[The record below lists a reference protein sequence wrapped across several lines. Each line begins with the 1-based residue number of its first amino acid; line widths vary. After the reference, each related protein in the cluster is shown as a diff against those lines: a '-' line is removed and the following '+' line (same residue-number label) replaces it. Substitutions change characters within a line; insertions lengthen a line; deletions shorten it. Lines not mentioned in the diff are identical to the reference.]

1 MRVAGNGSDRN
12 ATVRQFVTNGETEAR
27 RFVRLAA
34 GVEVASP
41 AAEACLISLAPVV
54 GFKALACCLRRGHAM
69 PDSLVDPPSG
79 TIFNVHDAS
88 QERAAVTA
96 LLRRTGYTVVE
107 MATGAEAL
115 KRVAEELPDLVI
127 LDVKLPDMDGFQV
140 CAQLRRGPAARPV
153 KVLHTSSVSLT
164 TAKKVQSLDAGA
176 DGYLAEP
183 FEEQELLATVRSLLR
198 LKRAEEELRR
208 RALQLRD
215 ADERKNEFL
224 AMLAHEL
231 RNPLAAITVAVPML
245 REGVQPSAGQSLAVV
260 ERQARHLARLVDD
273 LLDVARVT
281 RGTIALQRKVVD
293 LGVILESAVRTVRST
308 ASEARQQELRLALPE
323 TPVWVEGDEARL
335 EQLFVNLLHN
345 ASKYTPSGGHI
356 VCELSVHPR
365 AADQASMARIVVRD
379 DGVGMTPK
387 TLSRLFSVFSQGD
400 VPLAR
405 SQGGLGVG
413 LALARALVELHE
425 GTIGAKSEGLG
436 LGSEFEVRLPSVAP
450 AVVEPAPSPALESV
464 APPADGRRIVVVDDN
479 SDLQELLAMSIESW
493 GYQVECASHGVEGLE
508 LIERSRPDVA
518 VVDIGLPGIDGYE
531 IARRVRADATM
542 KDTTLVALTGY
553 GSREQQAEAL
563 AAGFDAVLVKP
574 VEAQELRQ
582 ILAGGSHFRRAAG

>member
-1 MRVAGNGSDRN
+1 
-12 ATVRQFVTNGETEAR
+12 
-27 RFVRLAA
+27 
-34 GVEVASP
+34 
-41 AAEACLISLAPVV
+41 
-54 GFKALACCLRRGHAM
+54 M
-69 PDSLVDPPSG
+69 PDSLVDPTSG
-79 TIFNVHDAS
+79 IIFNVHEAS
-88 QERAAVTA
+88 AARDAVTA

-107 MATGAEAL
+107 VSTGADAL
-115 KRVAEELPDLVI
+115 GRIAEELPDLVI
-127 LDVKLPDMDGFQV
+127 LDVKLPDMDGFDV

-153 KVLHTSSVSLT
+153 KVLHTSSVSFT

-215 ADERKNEFL
+215 ADERKNELL

-245 REGVQPSAGQSLAVV
+245 REGVQPSAMQSLTVV

-293 LGVILESAVRTVRST
+293 LGVVLESAVGTVRST
-308 ASEARQQELRLALPE
+308 AAAPLKQELRLELPSE
-323 TPVWVEGDEARL
+323 RVWVEGDEARL

-345 ASKYTPSGGHI
+345 ASKYSPSGGHI
-356 VCELSVHPR
+356 ECELSI
-365 AADQASMARIVVRD
+365 ADDGMARIVVRD
-379 DGVGMTPK
+379 DGVGMTAK
-387 TLSRLFSVFSQGD
+387 TLSRLFSVFSQGE

-413 LALARALVELHE
+413 LALARALVELHD

-436 LGSEFEVRLPSVAP
+436 HGSEFEVRIPRATP
-450 AVVEPAPSPALESV
+450 VEEPV
-464 APPADGRRIVVVDDN
+464 APPIRESAPPAAGRRIVVVDDN

-493 GYQVECASHGVEGLE
+493 GHQVECASHGVEGLE
-508 LIERSRPDVA
+508 LIERSRPEVA

-531 IARRVRADATM
+531 IARRVRADASMKETM
-542 KDTTLVALTGY
+542 LVALTGY

-574 VEAQELRQ
+574 VEAQELKQ
-582 ILAGGSHFRRAAG
+582 ILGGGSLFRRASD

>member
-1 MRVAGNGSDRN
+1 
-12 ATVRQFVTNGETEAR
+12 
-27 RFVRLAA
+27 
-34 GVEVASP
+34 
-41 AAEACLISLAPVV
+41 
-54 GFKALACCLRRGHAM
+54 M
-69 PDSLVDPPSG
+69 PDSLVDPTSG
-79 TIFNVHDAS
+79 TIFNVHGASEARDAVS
-88 QERAAVTA
+88 A
-96 LLRRTGYTVVE
+96 LLRRSGYTVVE
-107 MATGAEAL
+107 VGTGAEAL
-115 KRVAEELPDLVI
+115 ERIGKELPDLVI
-127 LDVKLPDMDGFQV
+127 LDVKLPDMDGFEV
-140 CAQLRRGPAARPV
+140 CAQLRQGPAARPV
-153 KVLHTSSVSLT
+153 KVLHTSAMSFT
-164 TAKKVQSLDAGA
+164 TAKKVKSLDAGA

-183 FEEQELLATVRSLLR
+183 FEEEELLATVRSLLR

-245 REGVQPSAGQSLAVV
+245 REGVQASAMQSLTVV

-281 RGTIALQRKVVD
+281 RGTIALQRKAVD
-293 LGVILESAVRTVRST
+293 VGVILESAARTVRST
-308 ASEARQQELRLALPE
+308 AAEALHQDLRLEVPVE
-323 TPVWVEGDEARL
+323 RVWVEGDEARL

-345 ASKYTPSGGHI
+345 ASKYTPTGGHI
-356 VCELSVHPR
+356 ACELSVT
-365 AADQASMARIVVRD
+365 ADGMARVVVRD

-413 LALARALVELHE
+413 LALARALVELHD
-425 GTIGAKSEGLG
+425 GTIGARSEGLG
-436 LGSEFEVRLPSVAP
+436 HGSEFEVRIPRAAP
-450 AVVEPAPSPALESV
+450 AQEPAPASARESAQPS
-464 APPADGRRIVVVDDN
+464 APPTHGRHIVVVDDN

-493 GYQVECASHGVEGLE
+493 GHRVECASHGVEGLE
-508 LIERSRPDVA
+508 LIERARPEVA

-531 IARRVRADATM
+531 IARRIRADASM
-542 KDTTLVALTGY
+542 RGTTLVALTGY

-574 VEAQELRQ
+574 VEAQELKQ
-582 ILAGGSHFRRAAG
+582 ILGGGSHFRRAGD

>member
-1 MRVAGNGSDRN
+1 
-12 ATVRQFVTNGETEAR
+12 
-27 RFVRLAA
+27 
-34 GVEVASP
+34 
-41 AAEACLISLAPVV
+41 
-54 GFKALACCLRRGHAM
+54 M
-69 PDSLVDPPSG
+69 PDRLVDPTSG
-79 TIFNVHDAS
+79 TIFNVHDESA
-88 QERAAVTA
+88 ERAAVTA
-96 LLRRTGYTVVE
+96 LLRHTGYTVVE
-107 MATGAEAL
+107 VGTGAEAL
-115 KRVAEELPDLVI
+115 RRVGEELPDLVI
-127 LDVKLPDMDGFQV
+127 LDLKLADMDGFEV
-140 CAQLRRGPAARPV
+140 CEQLRRGPAARPV
-153 KVLHTSSVSLT
+153 KVLHTSSASFT
-164 TAKKVQSLDAGA
+164 TAKKVKSLDAGA

-183 FEEQELLATVRSLLR
+183 FEEEELLATVRSLLR

-245 REGVQPSAGQSLAVV
+245 REGVQPSAAHSLSVV

-293 LGVILESAVRTVRST
+293 LGVILESAARTVRLT
-308 ASEARQQELRLALPE
+308 AADAQGQELRLELP
-323 TPVWVEGDEARL
+323 TATVWVEGDEARL
-335 EQLFVNLLHN
+335 EQLFANLLHN
-345 ASKYTPSGGHI
+345 ASKYTPGGGHI
-356 VCELSVHPR
+356 ACSLSVSSGETPT
-365 AADQASMARIVVRD
+365 ARVVVRD

-387 TLSRLFSVFSQGD
+387 TISRLFSVFSQGD

-413 LALARALVELHE
+413 LALARALAELHD
-425 GTIGAKSEGLG
+425 GFIGAKSEGLG
-436 LGSEFEVRLPSVAP
+436 HGSEFEVRIPAVAP
-450 AVVEPAPSPALESV
+450 AVAPV
-464 APPADGRRIVVVDDN
+464 APEADARESLAPPECRRIVVVDDN
-479 SDLQELLAMSIESW
+479 TDLQELLAMSIESW
-493 GYQVECASHGVEGLE
+493 GHQVECASHGVEGLE

-531 IARRVRADATM
+531 IARRIRADPSM

-574 VEAQELRQ
+574 VESHELRQ
-582 ILAGGSHFRRAAG
+582 ILAGGSLFRRAVPG

>member
-1 MRVAGNGSDRN
+1 
-12 ATVRQFVTNGETEAR
+12 
-27 RFVRLAA
+27 
-34 GVEVASP
+34 
-41 AAEACLISLAPVV
+41 
-54 GFKALACCLRRGHAM
+54 M

-79 TIFNVHDAS
+79 TIFNVHEASEARDAVS
-88 QERAAVTA
+88 A

-107 MATGAEAL
+107 VGTGSEAL
-115 KRVAEELPDLVI
+115 ARIIAELPDLVI
-127 LDVKLPDMDGFQV
+127 LDVKLPDMDGFDV
-140 CAQLRRGPAARPV
+140 CAQLRRGPAAWPV
-153 KVLHTSSVSLT
+153 KVLHTSSMSFT
-164 TAKKVQSLDAGA
+164 TAKKVKSLDAGA

-245 REGVQPSAGQSLAVV
+245 RDGVQPSAMQSLTVV

-293 LGVILESAVRTVRST
+293 LGIILESAAGTVRST
-308 ASEARQQELRLALPE
+308 AAETLKQELRLELPPE
-323 TPVWVEGDEARL
+323 RVWVEGDEARL

-356 VCELSVHPR
+356 ACELSV
-365 AADQASMARIVVRD
+365 AEGGMARIVVRD

-413 LALARALVELHE
+413 LALARALVELHD

-436 LGSEFEVRLPSVAP
+436 QGSEFEVRIPRAATP
-450 AVVEPAPSPALESV
+450 EQA
-464 APPADGRRIVVVDDN
+464 APPPTAESAPPPPQGRRIVVVDDN

-493 GYQVECASHGVEGLE
+493 GHRVECASHGIEGLE
-508 LIERSRPDVA
+508 LIERSRPEVA

-531 IARRVRADATM
+531 IARRIRADASM

-574 VEAQELRQ
+574 VEAQELKQ
-582 ILAGGSHFRRAAG
+582 ILGGGSHFRRAGD